1 MKDLPD
7 PIEAELKLAVDRGI
21 LPTTLGTAEI
31 RAQIAAELRVKS
43 FFMAQCPLADY
54 LSKAKLVIDKMAA
67 GEIGEG
73 QARTALYKLI
83 EATGYTP
90 EGGFPDLPPGTVPPA
105 VKGTLQD
112 LSSYRRVNLI
122 VRTQFDLFHG
132 RAQQLSGSSPE
143 RLAGAPAWELV
154 RIEDR
159 NVPRDWPSRWKIAG
173 GSLVDGGRMI
183 ALKGDPI
190 WGELGSSGNF
200 QDALD
205 VDHPPFAFESGMG
218 WREIDLEESRALEL
232 TGPEGE
238 SIEEFLASQPQTLL
252 GPQALPT
259 PRISMKDVD
268 PDLVAAV
275 KKATGATAD
284 PENPT
289 TLVAPTKASRYAALR
304 KRILEEEAARQA
316 ATRNGGTP
324 P

>member
-1 MKDLPD
+1 MPDELPD
-7 PIEAELKLAVDRGI
+7 PIAAELKLAVDRGV
-21 LPTTLGTAEI
+21 LPTSLDTAGI
-31 RAQIAAELRVKS
+31 RAEIAAELRVKS
-43 FFMAQCPLADY
+43 FFMAKCSHAHY
-54 LSKAKLVIDKMAA
+54 LDWSKKIIDKMAA

-73 QARTALYKLI
+73 QARTAMYEMLKIY
-83 EATGYTP
+83 GYTP
-90 EGGFPDLPPGTVPPA
+90 EGGFPDQPPGTMEPVMR
-105 VKGTLQD
+105 GSLQD

-154 RIEDR
+154 RIEER
-159 NVPRDWPSRWKIAG
+159 TVPRDWPSRWKIAG
-173 GSLVDGGRMI
+173 GSLVDGRMI

-218 WREIDLEESRALEL
+218 WKEIDLEETQAKGI

-275 KKATGATAD
+275 EKATGATAD

-289 TLVAPTKASRYAALR
+289 TLVAPSKASRYAALR
-304 KRILEEEAARQA
+304 KRILEEEDARQA
-316 ATRNGGTP
+316 AARNGGTP